1 MMSDPFLNYF
11 ALGILFFVV
20 IALFHGI
27 IAIHEAGRWRTRRRR
42 ARTGRHQHR
51 RGYFRVSN
59 PPRDGGRSRNLHRAL
74 EARGFVAA
82 ISPKNAK
89 LAELHL
95 HGRPLNRDA
104 RLTALLEHY
113 AIVHRRSE

>member
-1 MMSDPFLNYF
+1 
-11 ALGILFFVV
+11 
-20 IALFHGI
+20 
-27 IAIHEAGRWRTRRRR
+27 
-42 ARTGRHQHR
+42 
-51 RGYFRVSN
+51 
-59 PPRDGGRSRNLHRAL
+59 L